1 MGDFNSILSEQEK
14 FGGRTRLNSSAS
26 LFRQFL
32 FDTGLVDLG
41 FRGPAYTWTNCQHTS
56 TVIFQR
62 LDRIL
67 VSSSWSQAFPHAH
80 VNHLPRIHS
89 DHAPLLLRTHNQA
102 IPKKKFKVER
112 WWFEAD
118 GFRETC
124 QNSWPSNQSLTW
136 DYIITGMK
144 KEIKEWSTSIST
156 PQNRM
161 TALKQDILK
170 HQTLHPSMQNQTYEA
185 TLMRQYYQA
194 EEELSL
200 YWRQRAKILWH
211 TEGDR
216 NTAFFQAA
224 ATHRRHINTILHIR
238 LEDGTIVTGQAEI
251 RKAFVTYF
259 KSIYCPQQQ
268 TGLQDHKAFFEKT
281 NPSGSAIIPDSA
293 HQQLI
298 SAPSK
303 EEIKIV
309 LDSMGPDK

>member
-1 MGDFNSILSEQEK
+1 MPSQGRSGGLWLLWADNVNLQIIQKKCFFIHAQVIEPNKPPWTLIGVYGDPHHALSSTIWQEIKKLVEIEDRCCFMGDFNSILSEQEK

-41 FRGPAYTWTNCQHTS
+41 FRGPAYTWKNCQHTS

-67 VSSSWSQAFPHAH
+67 ISSSWSQAFPHAH

-170 HQTLHPSMQNQTYEA
+170 HQTLHPSMQN
-185 TLMRQYYQA
+185 
-194 EEELSL
+194 
-200 YWRQRAKILWH
+200 
-211 TEGDR
+211 
-216 NTAFFQAA
+216 
-224 ATHRRHINTILHIR
+224 
-238 LEDGTIVTGQAEI
+238 
-251 RKAFVTYF
+251 
-259 KSIYCPQQQ
+259 
-268 TGLQDHKAFFEKT
+268 
-281 NPSGSAIIPDSA
+281 
-293 HQQLI
+293 
-298 SAPSK
+298 
-303 EEIKIV
+303 
-309 LDSMGPDK
+309 